1 MNPQTK
7 SSESVHVDDNNQRL
21 WRGSLNGEGDSTQS

>member
-7 SSESVHVDDNNQRL
+7 SSESVHVDDNISAY
-21 WRGSLNGEGDSTQS
+21 GVAPFTVTESP